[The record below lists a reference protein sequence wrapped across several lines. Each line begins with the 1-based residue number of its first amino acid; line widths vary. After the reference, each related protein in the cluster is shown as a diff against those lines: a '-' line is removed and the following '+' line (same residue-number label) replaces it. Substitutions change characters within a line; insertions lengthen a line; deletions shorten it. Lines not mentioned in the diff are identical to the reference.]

1 MDSLE
6 TAENDEEKEA
16 VILYIALAAN
26 PHPQFVARLEGLIS
40 SDVHS
45 TDPILLAY
53 GAIVPR
59 ASPEL
64 QQRMVLFLTS
74 RLPEAETNST
84 SLVHHILSLGN
95 SGSPQTST
103 HLIDY
108 LSHPETDIQLIAI
121 FAMRFMMSVPA
132 IEQSLTDFLLK
143 PNITEDHLHA
153 MIKSLLYGSERAAMQ
168 HQVKPYSSD
177 LANALVVLSVNVQ
190 NKELHSLLQGYLKDI
205 GNEHSLQLLEFMKL
219 ATSGNTDER
228 HSNETRLR
236 RGTRWDEPSDVYNL
250 VSPLGTRQNDVQ
262 RYQNR
267 LSYIWGKKFG
277 VSDINAQFAA
287 GGFAG
292 VSTSGDYKLFG
303 RAVAKA
309 KCYDRSLTIV
319 DFLVFRTKDS
329 TSTHSRLYAVVMG
342 INLINVN
349 LRQGSSV
356 CETISRPL
364 YQTRKYTVFDFTY
377 SVFVVVGT
385 LNFRLRATLQ
395 FSAGTYVR
403 FCDNRGSGT
412 AAVGLSPTLTIVV
425 SASGDLEIVVS
436 NTVYFICVPNVQ

>member
-16 VILYIALAAN
+16 VILYISLAAN
-26 PHPQFVARLEGLIS
+26 PHPQFVARLEGLVS
-40 SDVHS
+40 SDIHS
-45 TDPILLAY
+45 TDPLLLAY

-74 RLPEAETNST
+74 RLPEAETNSK

-190 NKELHSLLQGYLKDI
+190 NKQLHSLLQGYLKDI

-236 RGTRWDEPSDVYNL
+236 RGTTWDERNDAYDL
-250 VSPLGTRQNDVQ
+250 VSPLKTRQSDVAC
-262 RYQNR
+262 YQNR
-267 LSYIWGKKFG
+267 LSYIWEKKFG
-277 VSDINAQFAA
+277 VKDVNAQVAA
-287 GGFAG
+287 GAFAG
-292 VSTSGDYKLFG
+292 VSNSGDYKLFG
-303 RAVAKA
+303 HAVAKA
-309 KCYDRSLTIV
+309 TAYDHSLTIL
-319 DFLVFRTKDS
+319 DFLALRTKDS
-329 TSTHSRLYAVVMG
+329 RSTCSRLYVVVIG
-342 INLINVN
+342 VTLVDVN
-349 LRQGSSV
+349 LSQGSTV

-364 YQTRKYTVFDFTY
+364 CSKRKYTVFEFTY

-385 LNFRLRATLQ
+385 LEFDLTASLE
-395 FSAGTYVR
+395 FSTGTYVR
-403 FCDNRGSGT
+403 FCDKHGSGT

-425 SASGDLEIVVS
+425 SASGDL
-436 NTVYFICVPNVQ
+436 NTVSITVV